1 MATAP
6 EERIVGGSGG
16 QGAKE
21 GKCNRLLS
29 PLPVFSHLTPTAAQ
43 CGSYLPVTAEETDA
57 QSG

>member
-16 QGAKE
+16 QGAKKVKGQPFAE
-21 GKCNRLLS
+21 PAAC
-29 PLPVFSHLTPTAAQ
+29 VFSFNSQ
-43 CGSYLPVTAEETDA
+43 CESYLPVTAEETDA